1 MIGAEDR
8 GPKSDDQKNQSDNIM
23 PAFRGFRPASLS
35 YLRALKK
42 NNRREWFEEHREEF
56 VREVSEPMK
65 ALIEELDIRFASLAP
80 EFVGDPKRSMFRIYR
95 DVRFSKDKSPY
106 KTHAALWIYHR
117 APGRGVGKEIDGG
130 AGFYVHLEPNAS
142 LIAAGLWM
150 PPRPSLAKVREHFSE
165 DLAGWKRAVTAPAVL
180 KRTGGLVDDE
190 PGILL
195 KRLPRGFE
203 EGHPAEKWLRYNSF
217 TMHRTYTDAE
227 MLSPK
232 LVDKAMK
239 DFALLV
245 PMARWLNRALG
256 YLPAKSR

>member
-1 MIGAEDR
+1 M
-8 GPKSDDQKNQSDNIM
+8 QS
-23 PAFRGFRPASLS
+23 FRGFRPEALA

-42 NNRREWFEEHREEF
+42 NNRREWFEARRDEFMREI
-56 VREVSEPMK
+56 SDPTK
-65 ALIEELDIRFASLAP
+65 ALIEELDVRFADLAP

-95 DVRFSKDKSPY
+95 DVRFSKDKSPF
-106 KTHAALWIYHR
+106 KSHAALWIYHR

-150 PPRPSLAKVREHFSE
+150 PPRPSLAKVREHFGE

-180 KRTGGLVDDE
+180 KRFGGLTDDE
-190 PGILL
+190 PGVLL

-203 EGHPAEKWLRYNSF
+203 EGHPAEQWLRFNSF
-217 TMHRTYTDAE
+217 TMSAGYADRD
-227 MLSPK
+227 MLSPR
-232 LVDKAMK
+232 LVDRVMK

-256 YLPAKSR
+256 YLRAKSR